1 VPIKNIYHRRAVRL
15 AKEKS
20 MSEPIRS
27 FFAFD
32 IDNEDVRRK
41 MAKGQR
47 LLAETGADIKLVE
60 TENIHVTMR
69 FLGNVAPSMV
79 DSLFKRMK
87 QIQFAPFAVQLKGIG
102 VFPSL
107 SYPRVVWIG
116 ITEGANE
123 LRGIFDQLEPQL
135 RELGFAPDQH
145 GFSPHLTIARVRSAR
160 NKPQLIDFVKKN
172 TEFDFGKIQ
181 ADCLRL
187 KQSILSP
194 KGPTYSTL
202 KEFCPGK

>member
-1 VPIKNIYHRRAVRL
+1 
-15 AKEKS
+15 

-32 IDNEDVRRK
+32 IDNDDVRRK
-41 MAKGQR
+41 MAKVQR

-79 DSLFKRMK
+79 DSLFERMK

-187 KQSILSP
+187 KQSTLSP